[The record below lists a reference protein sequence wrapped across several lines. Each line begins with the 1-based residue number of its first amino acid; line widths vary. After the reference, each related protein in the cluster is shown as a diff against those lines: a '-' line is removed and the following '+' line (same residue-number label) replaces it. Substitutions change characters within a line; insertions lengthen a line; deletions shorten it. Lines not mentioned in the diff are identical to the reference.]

1 MGNPKSCGAE
11 GVGKEQSQT
20 SSVFMLLLASTEA
33 IPLRN
38 NDDILDFL

>member
-1 MGNPKSCGAE
+1 MGNPKSCGTE
-11 GVGKEQSQT
+11 GVEGRSQT